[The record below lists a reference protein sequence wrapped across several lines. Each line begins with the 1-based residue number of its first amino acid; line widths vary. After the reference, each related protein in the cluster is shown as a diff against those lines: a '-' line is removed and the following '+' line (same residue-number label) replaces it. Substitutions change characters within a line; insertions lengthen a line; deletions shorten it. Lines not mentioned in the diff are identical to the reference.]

1 MGRDLG
7 SDAVL
12 ERRDDLAPRRVVLR
26 IRRKD
31 QGDVEVQAYG
41 VAFDL
46 DVAFLHDVEEAHLNL
61 ARQVGQLVDGEDA
74 AIGARQQAEMHRE
87 LVRQEMPAPRRLDR
101 IDVPNDVG
109 DRHVRGRELLD
120 EPELARQPGDRRRV
134 AVLGDQLPPVF
145 GDRIEGI
152 IVDLAA
158 RDDRNLL
165 VEQRDE
171 LAQDTALRLTAQA
184 EQNEIV
190 A

>member
-1 MGRDLG
+1 
-7 SDAVL
+7 
-12 ERRDDLAPRRVVLR
+12 
-26 IRRKD
+26 
-31 QGDVEVQAYG
+31 
-41 VAFDL
+41 
-46 DVAFLHDVEEAHLNL
+46 
-61 ARQVGQLVDGEDA
+61 
-74 AIGARQQAEMHRE
+74 MHRE

-101 IDVPNDVG
+101 IDVADDVG

-120 EPELARQPGDRRRV
+120 EPQLARQPGDRRRV
-134 AVLGDQLPPVF
+134 AALGDQLPPVF